1 MKLKE
6 KVAIV
11 TASAGAGI
19 GQATAGRMAK
29 EGASI
34 VISDIHERRIRET
47 TESLKSEGHDAI
59 GIVCDVSQWDQ
70 IQSMVQQTLDHYG
83 RIDILVNNAA
93 RELLAPIVDMTE
105 ENWDIVMNV
114 SLKGTFLCTKA
125 VLPTMISQ
133 KSGSIINISSIA
145 GYIGSPMGE
154 SAYCSAKAGVM
165 AFTRVA
171 ASEMAS
177 HGIRVNC
184 IAPGFVP
191 NPFLERIYT
200 PEMLDSLSK
209 MSPLGR
215 GAKPDEMASIAA
227 FLASDDA
234 SYITGEVVNA
244 SGGAYW
250 RP

>member
-1 MKLKE
+1 MKLTDR
-6 KVAIV
+6 VAVI

-19 GQATAGRMAK
+19 GQATARRLAQ
-29 EGASI
+29 EGASV
-34 VISDIHERRIRET
+34 VISDTHARRVNEVA
-47 TESLKSEGHDAI
+47 ESLRSEGHKAI
-59 GIVCDVSQWDQ
+59 GVICDVSQWDQ
-70 IQSMVQQTLDHYG
+70 IQNMVKEALDAFG

-93 RELLAPIVDMTE
+93 RELLAPVVDMTE
-105 ENWDIVMNV
+105 ETWDLVMQV

-125 VLPTMISQ
+125 VLPTMVRQ
-133 KSGSIINISSIA
+133 KSGAIINVSSIA

-154 SAYCSAKAGVM
+154 GAYCAAKAGVM
-165 AFTRVA
+165 ALTRVVA
-171 ASEMAS
+171 AENAV

-200 PEMLDSLSK
+200 PEMLDALSK
-209 MSPLGR
+209 LSPLGR
-215 GAKPDEMASIAA
+215 GARPDEMASVAA